1 MHTYLKDMLECP
13 ACHGELAWHITER
26 GEKRIEVGDARCT
39 ECAASY
45 PVWDGIGVFL
55 LPDLPRNDLWERAD
69 NELAEYL
76 QEHPDVER
84 QLMEP
89 PLEVLSPADRFYR
102 ATVLEARGDY
112 AAAKAAEDSANRE
125 LYTPDYL
132 ACWDSQV
139 NYLIEQVSR
148 SQGPIVDLASGRCY
162 LVESLARRLDHP
174 IVATDFSPVVLRR
187 DKRWLEFFGLYDR
200 ISLLAFD
207 ARRVP
212 FKDGVVPTLTTNLGL
227 PNIEEPG
234 SLLEE
239 LRRIVAGR
247 FLAISHFYPEDD
259 EANRSVIRKAGLEE
273 LLYRHTALEWFGA
286 AGWVVAVE
294 NACSGTAEPT
304 PAGVVLEG
312 ARLDGLPVTET
323 ELEWCVLV
331 ATNRIH

>member
-1 MHTYLKDMLECP
+1 MHTYLIDMLECP
-13 ACHGELAWHITER
+13 ACHGELAWHVTEW
-26 GEKRIEVGDARCT
+26 GEKRIETGDVRCT

-45 PVWDGIGVFL
+45 PVWDGVGVFL
-55 LPDLPRNDLWERAD
+55 LPDLPRNDLWDQAG
-69 NELAEYL
+69 NELIGYL
-76 QEHPDVER
+76 REHPDVEGR
-84 QLMEP
+84 LTEP

-102 ATVLEARGDY
+102 ALVLEAREDY

-125 LYTPDYL
+125 LYTPEYL
-132 ACWDSQV
+132 ACRDSQV
-139 NYLIEQVSR
+139 NYLINQVSR

-162 LVESLARRLDHP
+162 LVEGLARRLDHP

-207 ARRVP
+207 ARHTP

-259 EANRSVIRKAGLEE
+259 TANRSAIREAELEE
-273 LLYRHTALEWFGA
+273 LLYRRTALERFGV
-286 AGWVVAVE
+286 AGWEVAME

-304 PAGVVLEG
+304 PAGMVLEG
-312 ARLDGLPVTET
+312 AKVDGLPVTVT

-331 ATNRIH
+331 ATSRMH

>member
-1 MHTYLKDMLECP
+1 MHTYLIEMLECP
-13 ACHGELAWHITER
+13 ACHSELDWHITER
-26 GEKRIEVGDARCT
+26 GKNRIEAGEARCT

-55 LPDLPRNDLWERAD
+55 LSDRPRKDLWEQAD
-69 NELAEYL
+69 SELTEYL
-76 QEHPDVER
+76 QQHPDVER

-89 PLEVLSPADRFYR
+89 PLEALSPADRFYR
-102 ATVLEARGDY
+102 AVVLEARGDY
-112 AAAKAAEDSANRE
+112 TAARAAEDSANQE
-125 LYTPDYL
+125 LYTAEYL
-132 ACWDSQV
+132 ACWDNQV

-162 LVESLARRLDHP
+162 LVESLARHLDHP

-187 DKRWLEFFGLYDR
+187 DRRWLESFGLYDR

-207 ARRVP
+207 ARRTP
-212 FKDGVVPTLTTNLGL
+212 YKDGVVPTLTTNLGL

-239 LRRIVAGR
+239 LRRVAAGQ
-247 FLAISHFYPEDD
+247 FLAISHFYPEGDK
-259 EANRSVIRKAGLEE
+259 ANRSVIREAGLEE
-273 LLYRHTALEWFGA
+273 LLYRRTALECFGA

-294 NACSGTAEPT
+294 NVCSGPAEPT

-312 ARLDGLPVTET
+312 ARVDGLPVTET

-331 ATNRIH
+331 ATSRIH